1 MDYYNEIKRELIANE
16 TNKKVKDYSKN
27 RYELEKYYNV
37 GKLLSEAGKHYGEGI
52 IKEYS
57 KRLIL
62 DLDKKYSVRYLYDIR
77 KLYLFLKVHPVGA
90 QLTMSHYRLLFPLND
105 NNKIIYYIN
114 QIINKNL
121 SKRQLK
127 DIIKSK
133 EYERLPDDTKNKL
146 VNKEEVNIIDFIK
159 NPIIIKNS
167 NNYEIITVL

>member
-1 MDYYNEIKRELIANE
+1 
-16 TNKKVKDYSKN
+16 
-27 RYELEKYYNV
+27 
-37 GKLLSEAGKHYGEGI
+37 
-52 IKEYS
+52 
-57 KRLIL
+57 
-62 DLDKKYSVRYLYDIR
+62 
-77 KLYLFLKVHPVGA
+77 
-90 QLTMSHYRLLFPLND
+90 MSHYRLLFPLND

-167 NNYEIITVL
+167 NNYEIITDHVIIIYMNASET